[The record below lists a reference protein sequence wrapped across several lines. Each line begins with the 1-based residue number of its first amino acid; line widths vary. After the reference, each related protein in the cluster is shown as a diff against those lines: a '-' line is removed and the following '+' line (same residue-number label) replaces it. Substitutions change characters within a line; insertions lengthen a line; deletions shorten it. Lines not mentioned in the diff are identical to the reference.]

1 MPAVVPVS
9 LRTATIASISMSAL
23 SASVVAALEANGAW
37 WTNDGRI
44 TLGLPSRETQRIA
57 SVARALSTT
66 WVRNPPGSWCP
77 GRVVPRTAPLTEAE
91 RARLAGVV
99 AEYRARA
106 VGRGGRITAPPWER
120 GCACCCPCGRCP
132 RHPDCSLEAA

>member
-1 MPAVVPVS
+1 M
-9 LRTATIASISMSAL
+9 IASIPVSAL
-23 SASVVAALEANGAW
+23 SASVVAALEVNGAW
-37 WTNDGRI
+37 RLSSDRI
-44 TLGLPSRETQRIA
+44 TIGIPSRETQRIA
-57 SVARALSTT
+57 SVARALSVT
-66 WVRNPPGSWCP
+66 WVRNPPGSWRP
-77 GRVVPRTAPLTEAE
+77 GRTIPRASPLTEAE